1 MNKNQLA
8 AKIWASANK
17 MRAKIEANEYKD
29 FILGFIFYKFL
40 SDKELTFLKSNG
52 VEGDDLHTIKE
63 DDRETVTYLQ
73 NNLGYFIAY
82 EYLFSTWLAQGRN
95 FSIASVRDALS
106 AFERLIQP
114 ERKKLFGG
122 IFESLH
128 SGLSKLGAS
137 DAEQSKAVRDILM
150 LIKEIPTHAR
160 QHYDVL
166 VFVYES
172 LISNIAGNA
181 G

>member
-82 EYLFSTWLAQGRN
+82 EYLFY
-95 FSIASVRDALS
+95 
-106 AFERLIQP
+106 
-114 ERKKLFGG
+114 
-122 IFESLH
+122 SL
-128 SGLSKLGAS
+128 LG
-137 DAEQSKAVRDILM
+137 
-150 LIKEIPTHAR
+150 
-160 QHYDVL
+160 
-166 VFVYES
+166 
-172 LISNIAGNA
+172 
-181 G
+181 